1 MEEFLNHLAAKLG
14 AKLAAWFPKPAAV
27 VTMARRDY
35 AYLEQRAQMLYH
47 WPVSV
52 KALLE
57 NYLLYSTIASL
68 FMQVFLFRKGVDIF
82 AGYPIIVVNT
92 AILLALNRLLIHRN
106 HALFAMA
113 VVLVSLFAARRSGT
127 SAAAIVQQIA
137 GALVFSTYYISM
149 LTTYGLSVPRWMN
162 LYTKVALFVA
172 TISIVEYLARTLHFI
187 PQLNDNRLHW
197 PYPEPSFFVYMTL
210 PAIGTYLN
218 SHLREG
224 GGYRL
229 ELGIFLL
236 SYIFAESSLGILGL
250 FFVCFFAFLRQITFV
265 RVVAF
270 FTLATSALTGAFFLI
285 PNFRLRVTDTFIGLV
300 TGELQHV
307 NASTFAV
314 LANGY
319 VAFSTFFKHPFVGIG
334 LGGYQA
340 IYQQYLPNLVNDDPT
355 IGALNSADASS
366 LFFRTAAEMG
376 LFGLVALIGFLIVCF
391 RVKGDVHVAIRN
403 AIMPYFLIRMGRFG
417 AYFSLELYFFVG
429 IYLLNYLHYRDT
441 LKSRPPALEAR
452 HAL

>member
-1 MEEFLNHLAAKLG
+1 LEKFLNKLT
-14 AKLAAWFPKPAAV
+14 ARLAAWFPKPAAV
-27 VTMARRDY
+27 IVMARQDY

-52 KALLE
+52 KVLLE

-82 AGYPIIVVNT
+82 AGYPIIIVNT

-113 VVLVSLFAARRSGT
+113 VVLVSLVAARRSGT

-137 GALVFSTYYISM
+137 GALVFSTYYLSM

-162 LYTKVALFVA
+162 LYTKGALFVA
-172 TISIVEYLARTLHFI
+172 SVSIVEYLARTLHAI

-197 PYPEPSFFVYMTL
+197 PYPEPSFYVYMTL
-210 PAIGTYLN
+210 PAIGTYLTA
-218 SHLREG
+218 HLREG

-229 ELGIFLL
+229 ELGIFLV
-236 SYIFAESSLGILGL
+236 SYIFAQSSLGFLGL
-250 FFVCFFAFLRQITFV
+250 FLVGFFVILLRRITLLRFFAFTIAAGGL
-265 RVVAF
+265 
-270 FTLATSALTGAFFLI
+270 LTAVFFLS

-319 VAFSTFFKHPFVGIG
+319 VAFSTFFKHPLIGIG

-340 IYQQYLPNLVNDDPT
+340 IYQQYLPGLNNDDPT

-376 LFGLVALIGFLIVCF
+376 SFGLIALIGFLVVCF

-429 IYLLNYLHYRDT
+429 IYLLNYLHYRAT
-441 LKSRPPALEAR
+441 LKSRPPPALETR
-452 HAL
+452 HAV